1 MAVDPW
7 DLRRIVDNTL
17 GNILLAALGR
27 TPQFR
32 PGPLWSRYYLD
43 QMYHAVWR
51 FAQDRAAREKQR
63 VDERLRLRME
73 IERKTTTERET
84 TGEGSTDGSVEEA
97 ENAAD
102 SDPGDSET
110 GAESDSRHGGSGE
123 GSDEDVDETES
134 EGSGYESETETEI
147 KREPKSESE
156 SESDFLRAHS
166 PERLRRWFGPG
177 YLHGR
182 HSGTGDN

>member
-1 MAVDPW
+1 
-7 DLRRIVDNTL
+7 
-17 GNILLAALGR
+17 
-27 TPQFR
+27 
-32 PGPLWSRYYLD
+32 
-43 QMYHAVWR
+43 MYHAVWR

-63 VDERLRLRME
+63 ADERLRLRME
-73 IERKTTTERET
+73 IERKTTTEGFTDGSIGEAGRGLTTQRET
-84 TGEGSTDGSVEEA
+84 AGEGSTEGSVEEA

-123 GSDEDVDETES
+123 GGDEDVDETES

-182 HSGTGDN
+182 HSGTDGN